1 MNNLLA
7 DGLPPYEFKQDFADL
22 LEPSKKLPF
31 IPKQEVYP
39 ESKTIDYK
47 MEIFNEHL
55 IHKLVN
61 NEQSRIGTEQRE

>member
-22 LEPSKKLPF
+22 LEPCAKRTF
-31 IPKQEVYP
+31 VFKQEVYP
-39 ESKTIDYK
+39 ESKTVDDR

-55 IHKLVN
+55 IHKLIN
-61 NEQSRIGTEQRE
+61 NEQPRIDRIE